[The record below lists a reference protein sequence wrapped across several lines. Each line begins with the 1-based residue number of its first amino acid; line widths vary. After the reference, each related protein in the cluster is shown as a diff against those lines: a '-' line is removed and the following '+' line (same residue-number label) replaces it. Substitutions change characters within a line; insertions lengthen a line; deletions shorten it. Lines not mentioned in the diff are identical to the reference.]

1 MPEFVDINFIQLEA
15 FIVVTN
21 HQPGLPVDMETTAA
35 HGALATLG
43 MTNTTY
49 RDLLCRA
56 TGGGNLSIEGGNSVA
71 KKVT

>member
-1 MPEFVDINFIQLEA
+1 MF

-49 RDLLCRA
+49 RDLR
-56 TGGGNLSIEGGNSVA
+56 TPPGGGQGGNLSIEGGQLRGW
-71 KKVT
+71 